1 MGKGGFFKKDIKE
14 RKQKRK
20 ERSIKQRILE
30 QKKKVEEK
38 IHHVIEVATEVKKS
52 SEPEPVVEKVEEV
65 KPEPV
70 VEKVEEVK
78 PEPVVEKVEEV
89 KPEPVVEKTQHLIFD
104 QSIISYIMLDNRQ
117 VIEGIQNFSEN
128 EIKLL
133 TFDAVINDFIEKEKL
148 TYNRSLTFEQIL
160 TKLNQIGNFQYY
172 GVDENSEIT
181 KRANVLFQAEKY
193 VDDSNI
199 LEEEKLSKTDC
210 VIIELLIDKS
220 VVLVTNNSLLKEAT
234 RQEAK
239 ERNVTVDIFDPLEL

>member
-1 MGKGGFFKKDIKE
+1 MGKGGFFKEDIKK
-14 RKQKRK
+14 RKKKRK
-20 ERSIKQRILE
+20 ERSVKQRILE
-30 QKKKVEEK
+30 QKKKVEGK
-38 IHHVIEVATEVKKS
+38 IHHVIEVATEVKKL

-65 KPEPV
+65 TPEPV
-70 VEKVEEVK
+70 VEKVEEVT
-78 PEPVVEKVEEV
+78 
-89 KPEPVVEKTQHLIFD
+89 PEPVVEKTQHLIFD
-104 QSIISYIMLDNRQ
+104 ESIISYIMLDNRQ

-148 TYNRSLTFEQIL
+148 MYNRSLTFEQIL

-172 GVDENSEIT
+172 GVDEKSEIT

-210 VIIELLIDKS
+210 VLIELLIDKS

-234 RQEAK
+234 MQEAK
-239 ERNVTVDIFDPLEL
+239 ERNVTVNIFDPLEL